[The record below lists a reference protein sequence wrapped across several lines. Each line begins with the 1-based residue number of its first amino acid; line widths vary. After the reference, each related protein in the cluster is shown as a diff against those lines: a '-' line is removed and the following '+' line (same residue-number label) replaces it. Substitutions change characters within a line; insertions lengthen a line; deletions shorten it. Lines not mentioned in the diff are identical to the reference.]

1 MSLDKVKY
9 QSMGDDDIRY
19 YLPNAKI
26 MTYNEL
32 SEIENITD
40 LLPKHKSYVILLYP
54 VTSETDGHWVCLTRY
69 RRNIEYFDSYG
80 KKPDEPLSW
89 GKYKSTPRY
98 LSKLLDKTNLR
109 VVYNEIDFQ
118 SKRDYTITTCGAFA
132 VFRILTMIEM
142 NADLERNNTI
152 LKTLKEVND
161 GKTYDDIVVEFINK
175 R

>member
-1 MSLDKVKY
+1 
-9 QSMGDDDIRY
+9 
-19 YLPNAKI
+19 

-40 LLPKHKSYVILLYP
+40 LLQKHKTYVILLYP
-54 VTSETDGHWVCLTRY
+54 VTSETDGDWVCLTRY
-69 RRNIEYFDSYG
+69 RRVIEYFDSYG

-109 VVYNEIDFQ
+109 VVYNSIDFQ

-152 LKTLKEVND
+152 LKTLKEVNE

>member
-1 MSLDKVKY
+1 MSHIKYHPMDDK
-9 QSMGDDDIRY
+9 DIRH
-19 YLPNAKI
+19 YLPNARI

-40 LLPKHKSYVILLYP
+40 ILPKHKSYVILLYP

-69 RRNIEYFDSYG
+69 RRTIEYVDSYG

-142 NADLERNNTI
+142 NAHLERNNTI
-152 LKTLKEVND
+152 LKTLK
-161 GKTYDDIVVEFINK
+161 
-175 R
+175 RS

>member
-1 MSLDKVKY
+1 MSHIKYHPMDDK
-9 QSMGDDDIRY
+9 GIRH
-19 YLPNAKI
+19 YLPNARI

-40 LLPKHKSYVILLYP
+40 ILPKHKSYVILLYP

-109 VVYNEIDFQ
+109 VVYNSTDFQ

-152 LKTLKEVND
+152 LKTLKEVNE